1 MLSSINQGGVMKHKL
16 LFLSIAVLALATA
29 LQAGTI
35 TSTATGGKWSAT
47 TTWVGGAVPGA
58 SDDVVIANG
67 ATVTIDANVT
77 VASITVGQGTSGTLT
92 FDNVAIRVV
101 TVSGNI
107 TVATGGTFIALIPIS
122 TTGDLAATSTSVTNA
137 ATSAGVVA
145 GMNIGTLTGLATGTT
160 IASFTANTITLSLA
174 STNTVALT
182 GAVFNIG
189 YDDTLFVGGNL
200 TNNGTFDMSRGNAAG
215 ICHVTFNKAGD
226 QTITGTGATT
236 RFRSITLNKAAVANK
251 VISSINV
258 TAAGTPLT
266 FVAGTWEQNAGRFTA
281 TTGTI
286 GVGSALATGC
296 ALNIIGSGSASVSS
310 NINVFGSLLVN
321 TTDSLIVGVGTTT
334 GKIDLTNIIGAT
346 GTFTKGTVVVY
357 GKIATAAVSA
367 TTFNGANVIID
378 PKGFATAV
386 TPGTDY
392 SFRSTT
398 GTGGTNPLTFTSG
411 TITILNPNSTTGA
424 NPELAASSSVAP
436 NISGT
441 ATLILGQGANTVAS
455 AAGFRINLNAAAA
468 LNNLTINTG
477 TVGVALQAN
486 VTVKG
491 KLTITSCGPLSG
503 TGFTWAAP
511 NYVFN
516 GNVAQVTGSIMP
528 ATVKNVTV
536 NNPLGVT
543 SSQALTITDTLFLV
557 SGTLSGPYTA
567 GTTVKVST
575 NVQDQGTGI
584 PQEYSLQQNYPNPF
598 NPSTAIS
605 YQLSANSFVSLKVF
619 DVLGREVA
627 TLVNEVK
634 KAGTY
639 STTWNAAGFGSGI
652 YFCKMQA
659 GSFTET
665 RKLVLMK

>member
-1 MLSSINQGGVMKHKL
+1 MKHKL
-16 LFLSIAVLALATA
+16 LFLSIAMLVLATA
-29 LQAGTI
+29 LHAGTI

-47 TTWVGGAVPGA
+47 TTWVGGVVPGA
-58 SDDVVIANG
+58 TDDVVIANG

-101 TVSGNI
+101 TVAGNI
-107 TVATGGTFIALIPIS
+107 TVAAGGTFIAQIPIS
-122 TTGDLAATSTSVTNA
+122 TTGDMAATSTSITNVAVT
-137 ATSAGVVA
+137 TGVVA
-145 GMNIGTLTGLATGTT
+145 GMNIGTVTGIAAGTT
-160 IASFTANTITLSLA
+160 VASFTANTITLSVA
-174 STNTVALT
+174 STNTTALT
-182 GAVFNIG
+182 AAVFTIG
-189 YDDTLFVGGNL
+189 YDDTLYVGGNL
-200 TNNGTFDMSRGNAAG
+200 TNNGIFDMSRGNAAG
-215 ICHVTFNKAGD
+215 ICHVTFDKAGD
-226 QTITGTGATT
+226 QTISGTGVMT
-236 RFRSITLNKAAVANK
+236 RFRSIALRKVAAANK
-251 VISSINV
+251 VISSVNV

-266 FVAGTWEQNAGRFTA
+266 FIAGTWEQNAGRFTA

-286 GVGSALATGC
+286 GVGSATATNCG
-296 ALNIIGSGSASVSS
+296 LNIIGSGSALIAS
-310 NINVFGSLLVN
+310 NLNIFGSLLVN
-321 TTDSLIVGVGTTT
+321 TTDSLIVGSG
-334 GKIDLTNIIGAT
+334 GNKIDLTNIIGAVA
-346 GTFTKGTVVVY
+346 TFTKGTVVVY
-357 GKIATAAVSA
+357 GKIATAAVTA

-378 PKGFATAV
+378 PKGFAALVPPT
-386 TPGTDY
+386 TDY

-441 ATLILGQGANTVAS
+441 STFVLGQGANTVAS
-455 AAGFRINLNAAAA
+455 AQGYRISLNNAAV

-477 TVGVALQAN
+477 TVGVALLTN

-503 TGFTWAAP
+503 TGFTWTAP

-528 ATVKNVTV
+528 ATVKNVTI
-536 NNPLGVT
+536 NNPAGVT

-557 SGTLSGPYTA
+557 SGTLSGTYTA

-575 NVQDQGTGI
+575 DVQDQSTGI

-598 NPSTAIS
+598 NPSTAIR
-605 YQLSANSFVSLKVF
+605 YQLSTNSFVSLKVF
-619 DVLGREVA
+619 DMLGREVA

-639 STTWNAAGFGSGI
+639 STTWNASGFGSGI

-659 GSFTET
+659 GSFMET
-665 RKLVLMK
+665 RKLILMK

>member
-1 MLSSINQGGVMKHKL
+1 MKHKL
-16 LFLSIAVLALATA
+16 LFLFIAVLVLATA

-47 TTWVGGAVPGA
+47 TTWVGGVVPGA

-92 FDNVAIRVV
+92 FDNVAKRVV

-107 TVATGGTFIALIPIS
+107 TVATGGTFIAQTPIS
-122 TTGDLAATSTSVTNA
+122 TTGDLAVTSTSITNVA
-137 ATSAGVVA
+137 STAGVAA
-145 GMNIGTLTGLATGTT
+145 GMNIGTATGIAAGTT
-160 IASFTANTITLSLA
+160 VASFTANTITLSVA
-174 STNTVALT
+174 STNTTALT
-182 GAVFNIG
+182 GAVFNMG
-189 YDDTLFVGGNL
+189 YDDTLSVGGNL
-200 TNNGTFDMSRGNAAG
+200 TNNGTFDMSRGNTAG
-215 ICHVTFNKAGD
+215 ICHVIFNKAGD
-226 QTITGTGATT
+226 QTISGTGATT
-236 RFRSITLNKAAVANK
+236 RFRSITLNKVAAANK

-258 TAAGTPLT
+258 SAAGTPLA

-281 TTGTI
+281 TSGTI
-286 GVGSALATGC
+286 GVGSASATSCG
-296 ALNIIGSGSASVSS
+296 LNIIGSGGFSVFS
-310 NINVFGSLLVN
+310 NLNIFGSLLVN
-321 TTDSLIVGVGTTT
+321 TTDSLIVGSG
-334 GKIDLTNIIGAT
+334 GSKIDLTNIIGASA
-346 GTFTKGTVVVY
+346 TFSKGTVVIY
-357 GKIATAAVSA
+357 GKLATAAVTA

-378 PKGFATAV
+378 PKGFAAISG
-386 TPGTDY
+386 GTDY
-392 SFRSTT
+392 AFRSTT

-411 TITILNPNSTTGA
+411 TITILNPNSTSSA

-436 NISGT
+436 NISGSST
-441 ATLILGQGANTVAS
+441 FVLGQGSNTVAS
-455 AAGFRINLNAAAA
+455 AAGFRINLNNAAA

-477 TVGVALQAN
+477 TVGVALLAN

-503 TGFTWAAP
+503 AFTWTAP

-516 GNVAQVTGSIMP
+516 GTAPQVTGSIMP
-528 ATVKNVTV
+528 ATVKNVTI
-536 NNPLGVT
+536 NNPAGVT

-575 NVQDQGTGI
+575 GVQDQSTGI

-598 NPSTAIS
+598 NPSTSIS
-605 YQLSANSFVSLKVF
+605 YQLPANSFVSLKVF
-619 DVLGREVA
+619 DMLGREVA
-627 TLVNEVK
+627 TLVDEVK
-634 KAGTY
+634 NAGTY
-639 STTWNAAGFGSGI
+639 STTWNASGFGSGI

-659 GSFTET
+659 GSFSAT

>member
-1 MLSSINQGGVMKHKL
+1 MKHTLQIL
-16 LFLSIAVLALATA
+16 LVAVLVLAMGSIAFTTDLM
-29 LQAGTI
+29 AGTI

-47 TTWVGGAVPGA
+47 TTWAGGAVPAA

-92 FDNVAIRVV
+92 FENVAKRIV
-101 TVSGNI
+101 TVSGNV
-107 TVATGGTFIALIPIS
+107 TVAAGGTFIAQTPIS
-122 TTGDLAATSTSVTNA
+122 TTGDLAVTSTSITNVA
-137 ATSAGVVA
+137 STAGLVA
-145 GMNIGTLTGLATGTT
+145 GMNIGTATGIAAGTT
-160 IASFTANTITLSLA
+160 VASFTANTITLSIA
-174 STNTVALT
+174 STNATALT
-182 GAVFNIG
+182 GAVFNMG
-189 YDDTLFVGGNL
+189 YDDTLSVGGNL
-200 TNNGTFDMSRGNAAG
+200 INNGTFDMSRGNTAG

-226 QTITGTGATT
+226 QTISGTGATT
-236 RFRSITLNKAAVANK
+236 RFRSITLSKVAATNK
-251 VISSINV
+251 VISSINAS
-258 TAAGTPLT
+258 AAGTPLA

-286 GVGSALATGC
+286 GVGSASATSCG
-296 ALNIIGSGSASVSS
+296 LNIIGSGSFSIFNNL
-310 NINVFGSLLVN
+310 NIFGSLLVN
-321 TTDSLIVGVGTTT
+321 TTDSLIVGSG
-334 GKIDLTNIIGAT
+334 GSKIDLTNIIGASA
-346 GTFTKGTVVVY
+346 TFTKGTVVVY
-357 GKIATAAVSA
+357 GKIATAAVTA

-378 PKGFATAV
+378 PKGFAALIPPT
-386 TPGTDY
+386 TDY

-411 TITILNPNSTTGA
+411 TITILNPNSATGA

-441 ATLILGQGANTVAS
+441 STFVLGQGANTVAS
-455 AAGFRINLNAAAA
+455 AQGYRISLNNAAV

-477 TVGVALQAN
+477 TVGVALLTN

-503 TGFTWAAP
+503 TGFTWTAP

-528 ATVKNVTV
+528 ATVKNVTI
-536 NNPLGVT
+536 NNPAGVT

-575 NVQDQGTGI
+575 DVQDQSTGI
-584 PQEYSLQQNYPNPF
+584 PQDYSLQQNYPNPF
-598 NPSTAIS
+598 NPSSAIR

-619 DVLGREVA
+619 DMLGREVA

-639 STTWNAAGFGSGI
+639 STTWNAAGFGSGV
-652 YFCKMQA
+652 YFCTMQA
-659 GSFTET
+659 GSFHET
-665 RKLVLMK
+665 KKLILMK

>member
-1 MLSSINQGGVMKHKL
+1 MKHKL
-16 LFLSIAVLALATA
+16 LFLSIAVLVLATA

-47 TTWVGGAVPGA
+47 ATWVGGVVPGV
-58 SDDVVIANG
+58 SDDVIIANG
-67 ATVTIDANVT
+67 ATVTIDANVS
-77 VASITVGQGTSGTLT
+77 VVSITVGQGTSGTLT
-92 FDNVAIRVV
+92 FDNVSIRVV
-101 TVSGNI
+101 TISGNV
-107 TVATGGTFIALIPIS
+107 TVAAGGTFIAQHAVT
-122 TTGDLAATSTSVTNA
+122 TTGDLAATSTSIANVASMT
-137 ATSAGVVA
+137 GVVA
-145 GMNIGTLTGLATGTT
+145 GMNIGTLTGLATGST

-236 RFRSITLNKAAVANK
+236 RFRSIALNKAAVANK

-296 ALNIIGSGSASVSS
+296 ALNIIGSGSASVSN

-334 GKIDLTNIIGAT
+334 GKIDLTNIIGAA

-436 NISGT
+436 NVSGT

-455 AAGFRINLNAAAA
+455 VAGFRINLNAAAA

-503 TGFTWAAP
+503 AFTWTAP
-511 NYVFN
+511 NYIFN
-516 GNVAQVTGSIMP
+516 GSVAQVTGSIMP
-528 ATVKNVTV
+528 ATAKNVTI

-575 NVQDQGTGI
+575 DVQDLGTGI

-605 YQLSANSFVSLKVF
+605 YQLSANTFVSLKVF
-619 DVLGREVA
+619 DMLGREVA
-627 TLVNEVK
+627 TLVNEVQ

-639 STTWNAAGFGSGI
+639 STTWNASGFGSGI

-659 GSFTET
+659 GSFSET
-665 RKLVLMK
+665 KKLVLMK